1 MKNLAVFIDSK
12 NGQISESSK
21 RLLDLSSSWLV
32 QNGLEGIYVYGF
44 EEQSSDS
51 FNSFSSIKQY
61 IHITIPGLVNNN
73 QVIAPLLEDIKQ
85 KEIDQFFY
93 VKSLLVDS
101 IAAFLAESL
110 SIPLVS
116 NVIKLA
122 KVSDGYQLTKS
133 IFSGKA
139 TLTTEIN
146 NNSFIAA
153 FNKSFTFETTSQAGN
168 LAISQAVIALGTDAQ
183 NKLIENYPLTGAIPL
198 PDAAI
203 VVGAGRG
210 FNDPSNW
217 GIVEDLAK
225 ELGAATACSKPVSD
239 LNWRP
244 HHEHVGQ
251 TGVKIAPKLYIAC
264 GISGAI
270 QHLAGVNGSRKIVV
284 INNDPE
290 APFFKHADYGIV
302 GDVFDVLPR
311 LLNKLKSH

>member
-12 NGQISESSK
+12 SGQVAESSK
-21 RLLDLSSSWLV
+21 RLLDFVSNWA
-32 QNGLEGIYVYGF
+32 LEHGTSVFVYGF
-44 EEQSSDS
+44 EPFSSEL
-51 FNSFSSIKQY
+51 FNAYASIKQY
-61 IHITIPGLVNNN
+61 THIKIPDLVNHN
-73 QVIAPLLEDIKQ
+73 QVIAPLLEDIHQ
-85 KEIDQFFY
+85 KEIGQFFY
-93 VKSLLVDS
+93 VKTLLVDTMASS
-101 IAAFLAESL
+101 IANSL
-110 SIPLVS
+110 QIPLIS
-116 NVIKLA
+116 NVL
-122 KVSDGYQLTKS
+122 KVEKVAAGYQLTKS
-133 IFSGKA
+133 VFSGKA
-139 TLTTEIN
+139 TITTEIKGE
-146 NNSFIAA
+146 SFLIA
-153 FNKSFTFETTSQAGN
+153 FSKSFSIDLPGHVGN
-168 LAISQAVIALGTDAQ
+168 STIIQSEITLEKDPQ
-183 NKLIENYPLTGAIPL
+183 NILIENHPITGSIPL

-210 FNDPSNW
+210 LKDPSNW
-217 GIVEDLAK
+217 AMVEDFAK

-290 APFFKHADYGIV
+290 APFFKHADYSIV

>member
-1 MKNLAVFIDSK
+1 MKNLAVFVDSK

-51 FNSFSSIKQY
+51 FNSYSSIKEY
-61 IHITIPGLVNNN
+61 IHISIPGLVNNN

-85 KEIDQFFY
+85 KEIGQFFY

-116 NVIKLA
+116 NVLKLA
-122 KVSDGYQLTKS
+122 KVSDGFQLTKS

-168 LAISQAVIALGTDAQ
+168 SAISQAVIALGTDAQ
-183 NKLIENYPLTGAIPL
+183 NKLIENYPITGAIPL

-210 FNDPSNW
+210 FKDPSNW

>member
-1 MKNLAVFIDSK
+1 MKNIAVFIDIK
-12 NGQISESSK
+12 NGQIAESSL
-21 RLLDLSSSWLV
+21 RA
-32 QNGLEGIYVYGF
+32 LEFASAWSNQQGFDGVIVYGF
-44 EEQSSDS
+44 EKTQLEAL
-51 FNSFSSIKQY
+51 NALNSIKEYVQ
-61 IHITIPGLVNNN
+61 IEVPGLVQNS
-73 QVIAPLLEDIKQ
+73 QVLAVLLSHIQEKGISQ
-85 KEIDQFFY
+85 ILY
-93 VKSLLVDS
+93 VKSLLMDS
-101 IAAFLAESL
+101 VAAYLSGALAF
-110 SIPLVS
+110 PLISNVKELEKVS
-116 NVIKLA
+116 N
-122 KVSDGYQLTKS
+122 GNRFTKS

-139 TLTTEIN
+139 NLVTEVAGDN
-146 NNSFIAA
+146 FIAA
-153 FNKSFTFETTSQAGN
+153 FSKSFSSN
-168 LAISQAVIALGTDAQ
+168 LALPSGNSSPSLSSISLPLNSQSTIV
-183 NKLIENYPLTGAIPL
+183 ENYPLTGSIPL
-198 PDAAI
+198 PDAAV
-203 VVGAGRG
+203 VVGGGRG
-210 FNDPSNW
+210 LKDPSNW
-217 GIVEDLAK
+217 VMVEDLAK

>member
-1 MKNLAVFIDSK
+1 MKNIAVFIDSK
-12 NGQISESSK
+12 SGQITESSK
-21 RLLDLSSSWLV
+21 RLLDFTSNWAI
-32 QNGLEGIYVYGF
+32 QHGAITHVYGF
-44 EEQSSDS
+44 EPFSSEL
-51 FNSFSSIKQY
+51 FSAYASIKQY
-61 IHITIPGLVNNN
+61 THIKAPELVNHN
-73 QVIAPLLEDIKQ
+73 QVIAPLFDEIQ
-85 KEIDQFFY
+85 SKEIGQFFY
-93 VKSLLVDS
+93 VKTLLMDTMASS
-101 IAAFLAESL
+101 IANSL
-110 SIPLVS
+110 HIPLIS
-116 NVIKLA
+116 NVLNVE
-122 KVSDGYQLTKS
+122 KVAVGFQLTKS
-133 IFSGKA
+133 VFSGKA
-139 TLTTEIN
+139 TITTEIKGE
-146 NNSFIAA
+146 SFMIA
-153 FNKSFTFETTSQAGN
+153 FSKSFSIDLPSHAGN
-168 LAISQAVIALGTDAQ
+168 SVVGLSEITLGIDQQ
-183 NKLIENYPLTGAIPL
+183 NKLLENHPLTGSIPL

-203 VVGAGRG
+203 VLGAGRG
-210 FNDPSNW
+210 FKDPSNW
-217 GIVEDLAK
+217 WIVEDLAK

>member
-1 MKNLAVFIDSK
+1 MKNLAVFIDIK
-12 NGQISESSK
+12 NGQLANSSK
-21 RLLDLSSSWLV
+21 RLLDFAGDWAGT
-32 QNGLEGIYVYGF
+32 NGAEAIYVYGF
-44 EEQSSDS
+44 DHISSDQLNSHS
-51 FNSFSSIKQY
+51 FIKQY
-61 IHITIPGLVNNN
+61 IHIKIPGLVNHG
-73 QVIAPLLEDIKQ
+73 QIMSPLLDDVKQ
-85 KEIDQFFY
+85 KGISQILY
-93 VKSLLVDS
+93 VKSLLTDT
-101 IAAFLAESL
+101 IASFLAKSL
-110 SIPLVS
+110 SVPVVS
-116 NVIKLA
+116 NVLKLQ
-122 KVSDGYQLTKS
+122 KVSDGYQFTKS

-139 TLTTEIN
+139 LLTTQVN
-146 NNSFIAA
+146 GDSFIAA
-153 FNKSFTFETTSQAGN
+153 FSKAFSVDVPQGTGSSS
-168 LAISQAVIALGTDAQ
+168 ISQAEVSLGTDSQ
-183 NKLIENYPLTGAIPL
+183 NKLIENFPLTGSIPL

-210 FNDPSNW
+210 FKDPSNW

-251 TGVKIAPKLYIAC
+251 TGVKIAPKLYLAC

>member
-1 MKNLAVFIDSK
+1 MKNLAIFIDSK
-12 NGQISESSK
+12 NGLITESSK
-21 RLLDLSSSWLV
+21 RLLDFASNWSF
-32 QNGLEGIYVYGF
+32 QNGSESIYVYGF
-44 EEQSSDS
+44 ELVSSDMLS
-51 FNSFSSIKQY
+51 TYSSIKQY
-61 IHITIPGLVNNN
+61 THIKIPDLVNHS
-73 QVIAPLLEDIKQ
+73 QVITPLLEEIQQ
-85 KEIDQFFY
+85 KGISQFFY
-93 VKSLLVDS
+93 VKSLLMDT
-101 IAAFLAESL
+101 IASSLANKL
-110 SIPLVS
+110 AIPLIS
-116 NVIKLA
+116 NVLKVE
-122 KVSDGYQLTKS
+122 KVSAGFHMTKS
-133 IFSGKA
+133 VFSGKA
-139 TLTTEIN
+139 TLTTEIKSE
-146 NNSFIAA
+146 SFLVA
-153 FNKSFTFETTSQAGN
+153 FSKSFSMELLSNPGN
-168 LAISQAVIALGTDAQ
+168 SSVGQTEITLGKDIQ
-183 NKLIENYPLTGAIPL
+183 NKLIENHPLTGSIPL

-210 FNDPSNW
+210 FKDPSNW

-284 INNDPE
+284 INNDSE

>member
-44 EEQSSDS
+44 EEQSSES
-51 FNSFSSIKQY
+51 FHTYGSIKQY

-85 KEIDQFFY
+85 KEIGQFFY

-116 NVIKLA
+116 NVLKLS
-122 KVSDGYQLTKS
+122 KVSDAYQLTKS

-139 TLTTEIN
+139 ILTTEIKG
-146 NNSFIAA
+146 NSFIAA
-153 FNKSFTFETTSQAGN
+153 FNKSFTFESTSQAGN
-168 LAISQAVIALGTDAQ
+168 SAISQAVIALGTDAQ
-183 NKLIENYPLTGAIPL
+183 NKLIENYPLSGAIPL

-210 FNDPSNW
+210 FKDPSNW
-217 GIVEDLAK
+217 GIVEELAK

>member
-1 MKNLAVFIDSK
+1 MKNLAIFINSK
-12 NGQISESSK
+12 SGQISESSK
-21 RLLDLSSSWLV
+21 RLLDFACNWSVL
-32 QNGLEGIYVYGF
+32 NGSDELYVYGF
-44 EEQSSDS
+44 EPLSSEL
-51 FNSFSSIKQY
+51 FNAYASIKQY
-61 IHITIPGLVNNN
+61 THVKVPELVNHQ
-73 QVIAPLLEDIKQ
+73 QVIAPLIKDIQQ
-85 KEIDQFFY
+85 KEITQFLY
-93 VKSLLVDS
+93 VKSLLMDT
-101 IAAFLAESL
+101 IASNIANAFN
-110 SIPLVS
+110 IPLLS
-116 NVIKLA
+116 NVVKLEKA
-122 KVSDGYQLTKS
+122 ASGFQVTKS
-133 IFSGKA
+133 AFSGKA
-139 TLTTEIN
+139 TITTEIA
-146 NNSFIAA
+146 SDA
-153 FNKSFTFETTSQAGN
+153 FLVAFSKSFLFDLPSQSGN
-168 LAISQAVIALGTDAQ
+168 SNVSQSEITLGIDPQ
-183 NKLIENYPLTGAIPL
+183 NKLIENHPITGSIPL

-210 FNDPSNW
+210 FKDPSNW
-217 GIVEDLAK
+217 GMVEDLAK